1 MEIVMEQNMQNQG
14 RNICYCRRC
23 RGIVH
28 QVQRGDTLYAMS
40 RHYGVPVGEIIS
52 ANPFINIYNLRIGQ
66 EICIPIRTPQP
77 RTGMMNTRGMEELY
91 SDNTM
96 NSASGNNNRTQNM
109 NNGMEPRSEFMETEE
124 VEPRKCCQ
132 NSMETEEEYSE
143 SSQEEMQQ
151 MSRDNM
157 VLTGEEKLSD
167 VLAQYD
173 MDIEDFVKCISRE
186 K

>member
-1 MEIVMEQNMQNQG
+1 MEQNMQNQG

-77 RTGMMNTRGMEELY
+77 RTGMMNTRGMAENDFDE
-91 SDNTM
+91 NM
-96 NSASGNNNRTQNM
+96 NNVNRNNNNRNQGM
-109 NNGMEPRSEFMETEE
+109 NNGMEARAEFMETEE
-124 VEPRKCCQ
+124 VEPCCQ
-132 NSMETEEEYSE
+132 SHIEPEEEYGE

-151 MSRDNM
+151 MSRDEM
-157 VLTGEEKLSD
+157 ILTGEEKLSD
-167 VLAQYD
+167 VLAQYN
-173 MDIEDFVKCISRE
+173 MNIEDFVKIIKKE
-186 K
+186 I